1 MIKLWFHQNNKP
13 ETSSKREQASTPGMR
28 GPDPPCS
35 DLWDLV
41 LDMKWDRVIE
51 HTHRAPQDAAW
62 QDGHWDET
70 PLYLACQQ
78 SSPVPVIKAIVRAH
92 PAALLV
98 PSRANHDVPLHIACR
113 YQAPVEVLDELL
125 RDFPETSLEQTR
137 WGSLPIMAL
146 WEFRSKVMSLDE
158 EKQFWE
164 KVRVLLSAVA
174 RCREDPR
181 LQDEHFA
188 LSSSSSSGQLQIR
201 SSNPQSLRNKEALDE
216 ELQQLLALH
225 AAVSLGA
232 LRCPV
237 EILQHV
243 LQRWSYQFNIKDQ
256 WGQLPLH
263 IAVGPSS
270 WSSAT
275 RRKYKPR
282 EQPFIRLLLQ
292 DYPEA
297 ASIRMMIVDHGRYPL
312 HSAIANRH
320 SWSGGVQELFLA
332 APHVLLVQDPW
343 TKLYPFQLAAIPVR
357 DTVVELDTIYHLL
370 RARPDV
376 LTFIDIAPG
385 QSEITMKAMLPQ
397 GPRLDTFIGHCD
409 GILIGAA
416 SAILVGSAAALMF
429 SQ

>member
-1 MIKLWFHQNNKP
+1 MKFWFRQNNKP
-13 ETSSKREQASTPGMR
+13 ATPSKREQASTPVLR

-35 DLWDLV
+35 DLWDMV

-78 SSPVPVIKAIVRAH
+78 SSPLTVIQAIVRAH

-146 WEFRSKVMSLDE
+146 WEFRSKEMSLDE

-164 KVRVLLSAVA
+164 KVRILLLAVA
-174 RCREDPR
+174 RCRENPR
-181 LQDEHFA
+181 FQGEHFA
-188 LSSSSSSGQLQIR
+188 LSSSSTRQFQNR
-201 SSNPQSLRNKEALDE
+201 SSTLQSSWNKEASDE
-216 ELQQLLALH
+216 ELQQLLVLH

-232 LRCPV
+232 LRCPI

-243 LQRWSYQFNIKDQ
+243 LQRWSDQFNVKDQ

-282 EQPFIRLLLQ
+282 EQPFIQLLLQ
-292 DYPEA
+292 AYPEA
-297 ASIRMMIVDHGRYPL
+297 ASIPMMIADHGPYPL

-376 LTFIDIAPG
+376 LTLIDISP
-385 QSEITMKAMLPQ
+385 SHCETTNKAMLPQ
-397 GPRLDTFIGHCD
+397 GRHLDHFRGHCD
-409 GILIGAA
+409 GVLIGAA
-416 SAILVGSAAALMF
+416 SAILIGSATALMF

>member
-1 MIKLWFHQNNKP
+1 MKFWFQQNNKP
-13 ETSSKREQASTPGMR
+13 ATPSKREQASTPVLR

-35 DLWDLV
+35 DLWDMV

-78 SSPVPVIKAIVRAH
+78 SSPLPVIQAIVRAH

-146 WEFRSKVMSLDE
+146 WEFRSKEMSFDE

-164 KVRVLLSAVA
+164 KVRILLLAVA
-174 RCREDPR
+174 RCRENPR
-181 LQDEHFA
+181 FQDEHFA
-188 LSSSSSSGQLQIR
+188 LSASSSTRQFQNR
-201 SSNPQSLRNKEALDE
+201 SSTLQRSWNKEASDE
-216 ELQQLLALH
+216 ELQQLLVLH

-232 LRCPV
+232 LRCPI

-243 LQRWSYQFNIKDQ
+243 LQRWSDQFNVKDQ

-282 EQPFIRLLLQ
+282 EQPFIQLLLQ
-292 DYPEA
+292 AYPEA
-297 ASIRMMIVDHGRYPL
+297 ASIPMMFVDHGRYPL

-370 RARPDV
+370 RARPDI
-376 LTFIDIAPG
+376 LTFIDIAPIHC
-385 QSEITMKAMLPQ
+385 ETTTKAMLPQ
-397 GPRLDTFIGHCD
+397 GRHLDHFRVHCD
-409 GILIGAA
+409 GVLVGAA
-416 SAILVGSAAALMF
+416 SAISIGSATALIF